1 MKHTLGFAG
10 ASCEA
15 AVRLAQRQHPPS
27 WGWVWGGR
35 GGRVPRR
42 CGRRCRRCP
51 PPSVSRS
58 PSASPP
64 AHQAANRQCLP
75 NAVATCITPR
85 CLAPSHI
92 LQIYSAK
99 VEGCQ
104 APAGFG
110 IYLFSLNLYSRVSR
124 LTGAVVQGYLAYKKR
139 RPPKTLR

>member
-1 MKHTLGFAG
+1 MRSSMPSLSSAECVSIPFCFA
-10 ASCEA
+10 A
-15 AVRLAQRQHPPS
+15 
-27 WGWVWGGR
+27 
-35 GGRVPRR
+35 
-42 CGRRCRRCP
+42 CP
-51 PPSVSRS
+51 PDIC
-58 PSASPP
+58 
-64 AHQAANRQCLP
+64 QCLP

-110 IYLFSLNLYSRVSR
+110 IYLFTLNLYLRVSR
-124 LTGAVVQGYLAYKKR
+124 LTGAVVQGYLAHKKR